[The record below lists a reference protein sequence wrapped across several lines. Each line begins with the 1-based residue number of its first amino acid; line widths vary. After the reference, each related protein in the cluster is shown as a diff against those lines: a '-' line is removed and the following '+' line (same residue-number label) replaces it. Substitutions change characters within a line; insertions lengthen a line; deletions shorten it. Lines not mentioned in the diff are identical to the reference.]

1 MIKYTTIENHDK
13 QQVTVVGSFDL
24 TYQYVISNHEIASGK
39 PDMMNEVKDFIDN
52 ALNGYMYD
60 HPNQI
65 IDKIEMEFG
74 ASLYPD
80 DLNRLTTLL
89 NILRKSLSLN
99 NVTSWH
105 QQKDNLSDKTKKI
118 EAQSKA

>member
-1 MIKYTTIENHDK
+1 
-13 QQVTVVGSFDL
+13 
-24 TYQYVISNHEIASGK
+24 
-39 PDMMNEVKDFIDN
+39 
-52 ALNGYMYD
+52 
-60 HPNQI
+60 
-65 IDKIEMEFG
+65 MEFG

-118 EAQSKA
+118 EAQNKA